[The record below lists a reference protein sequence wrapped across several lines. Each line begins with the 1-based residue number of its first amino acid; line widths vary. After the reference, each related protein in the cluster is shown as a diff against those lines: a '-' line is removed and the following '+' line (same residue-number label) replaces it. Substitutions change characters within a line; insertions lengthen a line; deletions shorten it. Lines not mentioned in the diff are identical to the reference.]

1 MERASSTVTSKPKIL
16 PVVLLSSIP
25 LKLFG
30 SGKEKRYG
38 KVNIRLNRTQP
49 YEADNQRSLSERTS
63 CSNCNKQTNNQS
75 SSISSTI
82 QAVSS
87 MIQSPML
94 ILPIVSAAT
103 TKSAISQAKIHS
115 NVYCNHQH
123 QQQQQL
129 HQPVYFAAKKV
140 DELNIGGNNGTVCR
154 VREISCSFKHTN
166 YNFFFLLA
174 THHGTASSC
183 HWCVLSLPRSSSI
196 FHVMSFSVAIYIYKA
211 KRAFFWE
218 ETREIIIAPRKLRLS
233 SIVPALM
240 LLVQCEGRSEKKIVW
255 GLNLCCFMKI
265 A

>member
-25 LKLFG
+25 LKLFS

-240 LLVQCEGRSEKKIVW
+240 LLVQCEGRSEKKLYE
-255 GLNLCCFMKI
+255 G
-265 A
+265 

>member
-25 LKLFG
+25 LKLFS

-38 KVNIRLNRTQP
+38 KLNIRLNRTQP

-166 YNFFFLLA
+166 YNFFPSCYTPWHCFILPLVCSV
-174 THHGTASSC
+174 ASSFFI
-183 HWCVLSLPRSSSI
+183 HFPRNEFLCRNI
-196 FHVMSFSVAIYIYKA
+196 HI
-211 KRAFFWE
+211 
-218 ETREIIIAPRKLRLS
+218 
-233 SIVPALM
+233 
-240 LLVQCEGRSEKKIVW
+240 QSEKSFFLRGDKR
-255 GLNLCCFMKI
+255 NNNSTTK

>member
-166 YNFFFLLA
+166 YNFFFLA

-211 KRAFFWE
+211 KRAFF
-218 ETREIIIAPRKLRLS
+218 
-233 SIVPALM
+233 
-240 LLVQCEGRSEKKIVW
+240 
-255 GLNLCCFMKI
+255 
-265 A
+265 